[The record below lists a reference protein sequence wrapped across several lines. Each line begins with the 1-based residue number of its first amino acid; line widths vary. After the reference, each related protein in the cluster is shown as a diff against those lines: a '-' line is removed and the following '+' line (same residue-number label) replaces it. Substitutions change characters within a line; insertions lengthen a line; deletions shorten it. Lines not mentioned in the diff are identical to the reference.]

1 MKSRFGRLQKSIYST
16 TLMLV
21 LSGMS
26 ACNAAPQIS
35 SGEMAAGDAAPGAVD
50 PSVNQAMAAKV
61 AASPSAEAD
70 AASATSEPTVPAALP
85 QLIKRANMRLVVDS
99 VDEALDKASGI
110 IRQNSGD
117 ILDLQDTQPEAGQ
130 RRNSYMRVR
139 IPQNKLEPTLNALGQ
154 LGTIAQRSITAEDVS
169 SQLVDLEARVRNL
182 RKSEEALLK
191 LMDRSGSIANILE
204 VSRELSSVRQQIE
217 QIDAQLKNLKNQ
229 VSYSTIEVSFESA
242 VANLDQ
248 PRPVGESMGA
258 TWQEATQ
265 SVRSFSVGLLRLGLW
280 LLAYS
285 PYLALAL
292 LLGMGGYRLVR
303 RPRREVVEVSG
314 QE

>member
-1 MKSRFGRLQKSIYST
+1 MTLRPSWLQKSLYCAG
-16 TLMLV
+16 LMLT
-21 LSGMS
+21 LSSMS
-26 ACNAAPQIS
+26 ACNAAPQMTS
-35 SGEMAAGDAAPGAVD
+35 SEVAAGDRAPAPGDMAQ
-50 PSVNQAMAAKV
+50 NQATAAKV
-61 AASPSAEAD
+61 AASPNAEAATSAEPAN
-70 AASATSEPTVPAALP
+70 TVPAALP
-85 QLIKRANMRLVVDS
+85 KLIKRANMRLIADS
-99 VDEALDKASGI
+99 VDVALEKAAVI

-139 IPQNKLEPTLNALGQ
+139 VPQDKLESTLNALGQ

-169 SQLVDLEARVRNL
+169 SQLVDLDARLRNL
-182 RKSEEALLK
+182 RKSEAALLK

-217 QIDAQLKNLKNQ
+217 QIDAQLKNLQNQ

-242 VANLDQ
+242 VANLEQ

-285 PYLALAL
+285 PYLALIL
-292 LLGMGGYRLVR
+292 LLGVGGYRFTR
-303 RPRREVVEVSG
+303 RPQGEAVNT
-314 QE
+314 QEQ